1 MNARHLL
8 VSTLVLTA
16 TVAHGAAPYKLPA
29 RQDAQANQYVV
40 YARVDD
46 RGFGVQYWH
55 NNTATNMGSY
65 AGLTGLALGSIVDA
79 VKSKHPTSRAQQLPK
94 LCP

>member
-8 VSTLVLTA
+8 LSMLVLA
-16 TVAHGAAPYKLPA
+16 PTVAYGAAPYKIPA
-29 RQDAQANQYVV
+29 RESAQAKQYVV

-55 NNTATNMGSY
+55 LNTATDVGSY
-65 AGLTGLALGSIVDA
+65 AGLPAWRSVR
-79 VKSKHPTSRAQQLPK
+79 S
-94 LCP
+94 